1 MGIFHRLFS
10 KKKPENQQVV
20 GSEELMRLSAL
31 DSVIPVTAVHFV
43 SAQSFYPLKKGAVK
57 KQPKRKDL
65 RGHKSAFGGFLSKK
79 KNRMVFRI

>member
-43 SAQSFYPLKKGAVK
+43 SAQSFYPLKKALERALL
-57 KQPKRKDL
+57 QYFCLYFIQCRNP
-65 RGHKSAFGGFLSKK
+65 RGL
-79 KNRMVFRI
+79 